1 MKREQKELSLE
12 FINLPETM
20 SELSME
26 EIRGGRS
33 VDAAYMGCGDH
44 HDGTEDASR
53 LMALI

>member
-33 VDAAYMGCGDH
+33 VDAYMGCGEH
-44 HDGTEDASR
+44 HDFIKKKYG
-53 LMALI
+53 LF

>member
-1 MKREQKELSLE
+1 MEKEQKDLNLE
-12 FINLPETM
+12 FVNLPETL

-33 VDAAYMGCGDH
+33 VNAYMGCGEH
-44 HDGTEDASR
+44 HDGTESASR

>member
-33 VDAAYMGCGDH
+33 VDAYMGCGDH

>member
-1 MKREQKELSLE
+1 MKREQRSLSLE
-12 FINLPETM
+12 FINLPETV

-33 VDAAYMGCGDH
+33 VGAYMGCGEH
-44 HDGTEDASR
+44 HDGTEEASR